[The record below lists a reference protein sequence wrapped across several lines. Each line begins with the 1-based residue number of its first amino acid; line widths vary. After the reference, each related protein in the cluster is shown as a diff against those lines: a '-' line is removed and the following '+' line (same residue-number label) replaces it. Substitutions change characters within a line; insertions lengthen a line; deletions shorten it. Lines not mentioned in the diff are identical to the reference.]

1 MNEYDFSRL
10 NDKEFEV
17 LCTDLLSAELGVRF
31 ERFKPGRDG
40 GVDGRYFTPADAQW
54 VLQSKHWVTTPFSKL
69 LSELAKTEAPKLAKL
84 KPARYV
90 LMVSHGLSATDK
102 AKLSDCFRAHTTCPI
117 DVYGR
122 EDLNDML
129 SRHPQVEKR
138 HFKLWITSSSVL
150 SNLLNN
156 GINGRSDSLLQDIID
171 KSQIYVQT
179 ANYGAAWRTLE
190 GLGTVIITGEAGI
203 GKTTLAEQLILSY
216 ASTGYELVCISDD
229 IQEAEQ
235 AYTQDRLQ
243 LFYFDDFLGRNYLEA
258 LTGHEGTQIVGFI
271 KRVARDIS
279 TKKFILTSR
288 STILNQG
295 RILNDVFDN
304 NNIKRNEFE
313 IRLTSLSSLDKAQ
326 ILYNHLWHSDL
337 GDEYIDQLYAEKRYL
352 EVIEHKNYNPR
363 LIAFITDAQ
372 RLSETPASRYWSHVA
387 SLLKNPADVWEH
399 PFASQLDD
407 YGQIAVLLV
416 AFSKPNLT
424 ESQLSAAYARA
435 ISLPAHSNL
444 RGKRDFRSTVKHLT
458 NSLLNRILLKNQT
471 VYRLFNPSLG
481 DFLLHRYKNDSATLK
496 LIFEALE
503 SGGAIDVLLDMSRN
517 RFIDEPTTYE
527 ILSYLYNSATNSN
540 NNTDQEY
547 IAKLCTHLGR
557 REPNNQSRIARIK
570 NTATLVL
577 AKPAPQTYQ
586 FCATVIID
594 ALEIKL
600 ISPDD
605 IEAFTLEA
613 LDWGVTEKEIPLL
626 GNLIY
631 HLEGENTEY
640 ANERFEELAKE
651 HMLDSLDHMFE
662 EYDIFQDSEDLS
674 RAEYNLKSRVAD
686 KLRQWKVL
694 NTEDVI
700 EEVVDTYEL
709 SDRMYNYFNPS
720 HTYTSSPTAER
731 KVESASIID
740 LFQRD
745 R

>member
-40 GVDGRYFTPADAQW
+40 GVDGRYFTPAGDQW
-54 VLQSKHWVTTPFSKL
+54 VLQSKHWVSTPFSKL
-69 LSELAKTEAPKLAKL
+69 LNELAKTEAPKLAKL

-90 LMVSHGLSATDK
+90 LMVSHSLSPADK
-102 AKLSDCFRAHTTCPI
+102 AKLSDCFRTYTTCPI

-129 SRHPQVEKR
+129 SRYPQVEKR

-156 GINGRSDSLLQDIID
+156 GINGRSDSLLRDIID

-179 ANYGAAWRTLE
+179 SNYGAAWRTLE

-258 LTGHEGTQIVGFI
+258 LTGHEGTQIVSFI
-271 KRVARDIS
+271 KRVRRDIAM
-279 TKKFILTSR
+279 KKFILTSR
-288 STILNQG
+288 STIFNQG

-313 IRLTSLSSLDKAQ
+313 VRLDSLSSLDKAQ
-326 ILYNHLWHSDL
+326 ILYNHIWHSDL
-337 GDEYIDQLYAEKRYL
+337 GEGYIDQLYAEKRYL
-352 EVIEHKNYNPR
+352 RVIEHKNYNPR

-372 RLSETPASRYWSHVA
+372 RLSETPADRYWAHVTN
-387 SLLKNPADVWEH
+387 LLKNPADIWEH

-444 RGKRDFRSTVKHLT
+444 RGKRDFRSTVRHLT
-458 NSLLNRILLKNQT
+458 NSLLNRILLKNET

-503 SGGAIDVLLDMSRN
+503 SVGAIDVLLDMSRN
-517 RFIDEPTTYE
+517 QLVDPPTTYE
-527 ILSYLYNSATNSN
+527 ILAHLYDCATNSN
-540 NNTDQEY
+540 NNADLEY
-547 IAKLCTHLGR
+547 VAKLCIQLR
-557 REPNNQSRIARIK
+557 RQEPNNPAGLAQIK
-570 NTATLVL
+570 NATTLIL
-577 AKPAPQTYQ
+577 AKRAPRNYQ
-586 FCATVIID
+586 FCATVLID
-594 ALEIKL
+594 ALEEKI
-600 ISPDD
+600 ISPMNV
-605 IEAFTLEA
+605 EKFTLEA
-613 LDWGVTEKEIPLL
+613 LCWGAVEQELPLL
-626 GNLIY
+626 GKLIY
-631 HLEGENTEY
+631 YFEGE
-640 ANERFEELAKE
+640 
-651 HMLDSLDHMFE
+651 
-662 EYDIFQDSEDLS
+662 DI
-674 RAEYNLKSRVAD
+674 
-686 KLRQWKVL
+686 
-694 NTEDVI
+694 EDV
-700 EEVVDTYEL
+700 
-709 SDRMYNYFNPS
+709 N
-720 HTYTSSPTAER
+720 
-731 KVESASIID
+731 
-740 LFQRD
+740 
-745 R
+745 